1 LAGAEAAGAGVAAVA
16 EAAAAATA
24 GAAALTGSAANAVT
38 VARVAIRVTIDFM
51 LSFLF
56 GWSRNFYPYIY
67 NAKSACVVDTIW
79 LT

>member
-1 LAGAEAAGAGVAAVA
+1 
-16 EAAAAATA
+16 
-24 GAAALTGSAANAVT
+24 

-67 NAKSACVVDTIW
+67 NAGSAGVVDTIW